1 MSGKYLRTDASTT
14 SKQRT
19 RASVVNKLLWWVIW
33 LLVAAVILLNLFT
46 HVLLLVHYSGDSMEP
61 SLKNGRTLLIA
72 KTSDVSEGDIIAF
85 YFNNQ
90 ILVRRVICTGGNR
103 IDIQNDGTVLIN
115 DVVLEEPYVE
125 TPSVGQ
131 CNISFPFYVQTGYV
145 FTMGDNRELAMDSRL
160 EEIGVIS
167 ERRIIGKVIFV
178 F

>member
-1 MSGKYLRTDASTT
+1 LRANPSEAA
-14 SKQRT
+14 KQRT
-19 RASVVNKLLWWVIW
+19 RASVIHKLLLWVIW
-33 LLVAAVILLNLFT
+33 LLVAAIILLNLFT

-61 SLKNGRTLLIA
+61 GLKNGRTLLIS

-125 TPSVGQ
+125 APSMGQ

-145 FTMGDNRELAMDSRL
+145 FAMGDNRELAMDSRL